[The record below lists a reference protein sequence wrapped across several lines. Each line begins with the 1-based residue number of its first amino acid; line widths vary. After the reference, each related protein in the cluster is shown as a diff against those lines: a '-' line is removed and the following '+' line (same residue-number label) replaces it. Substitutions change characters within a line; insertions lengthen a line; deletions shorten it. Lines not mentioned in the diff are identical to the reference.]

1 MLCGLSEKVGAEP
14 HFGLV
19 HPLCET
25 DAYTAK
31 PFMSEAAVFSRCHV
45 SVDNESSLLG
55 LGLYLV
61 ADGFR

>member
-1 MLCGLSEKVGAEP
+1 MLRGLSEEVGAKP

-25 DAYTAK
+25 DAYAAE
-31 PFMSEAAVFSRCHV
+31 PLMSEVTAFSRYHV
-45 SVDNESSLLG
+45 RKENESSLLR